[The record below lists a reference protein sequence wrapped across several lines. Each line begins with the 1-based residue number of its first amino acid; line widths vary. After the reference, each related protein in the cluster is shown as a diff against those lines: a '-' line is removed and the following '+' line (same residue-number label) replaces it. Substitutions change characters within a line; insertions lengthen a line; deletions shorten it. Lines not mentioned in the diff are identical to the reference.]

1 MSKLELPHEL
11 LLRKYV
17 LDINKL
23 SSHTRQLKSDLD
35 KIMMMIVNK
44 SRNGQI
50 NMTPATK
57 SKIDTYDRY
66 ICDGIFEYL
75 ENADVINEDQADSIE
90 SQMDSQRQSQMN
102 KINTENN
109 TSNQQNSQ
117 NNTGSGGD
125 AKIGFWDWA

>member
-1 MSKLELPHEL
+1 
-11 LLRKYV
+11 
-17 LDINKL
+17 
-23 SSHTRQLKSDLD
+23 
-35 KIMMMIVNK
+35 MMMIVNK
-44 SRNGQI
+44 SRNGRI

-75 ENADVINEDQADSIE
+75 ENADVINENQADSME

-109 TSNQQNSQ
+109 TPNQQNPQ

-125 AKIGFWDWA
+125 AKIGFWDWS